1 MKTSVHP
8 LAAELRRCA
17 AAIGETLSPIERA
30 CVDVGARLNEAL
42 PGLKDVTAL
51 FETLSHSLESEEIG
65 AASADLDR
73 IAGALTRAADELNE
87 ESRALVDLVEL
98 NQSIGARVSSLR
110 LCMRTISSL
119 VFSMKIEAA
128 PLSQRMEDLI
138 GFAEGVQQLAGRASG
153 ALNEYQATYAK
164 LDALLRSPCEAQTQ
178 FLRSHQE
185 SLRSIASE
193 IADSLGAV
201 AELRRRTLAAL
212 REIGAASREVGERIG
227 QCVVAMQVGDST
239 RQRVE
244 HAHAALVMSADH
256 LDGQG
261 PAELSELPDEAT
273 VGDRERVAARL
284 CRLQALQLNAAL
296 DEFSHEMATI
306 SASLVDLA
314 DKSGALA
321 HRGRALFG
329 AANSEDGSRLGTL
342 ERKLAA
348 ARAIV
353 AECRRARGVVDRAT
367 SAVAATMADL
377 QERTLGLKEIV
388 GDVTVIGTNAL
399 LKSTRLG
406 DQGKGFSVIA
416 QELRGYSTE
425 IVNDIKELPP
435 VLKKVAVCSERFGEA
450 GRSLDSER
458 LAKLDARMSAAID
471 AFGANAK
478 DMATALDRLG
488 READDVRA
496 RVGRAVETLA
506 ADSGVG
512 AILSSA
518 AETLDAIAARLG
530 GGEERSPDI
539 DRLLDRLLR
548 PAYSM
553 TSERSVHDAFTGRA
567 GDEEPARASRRA
579 NESAVEAVLF

>member
-1 MKTSVHP
+1 
-8 LAAELRRCA
+8 
-17 AAIGETLSPIERA
+17 
-30 CVDVGARLNEAL
+30 
-42 PGLKDVTAL
+42 
-51 FETLSHSLESEEIG
+51 
-65 AASADLDR
+65 
-73 IAGALTRAADELNE
+73 
-87 ESRALVDLVEL
+87 
-98 NQSIGARVSSLR
+98 
-110 LCMRTISSL
+110 
-119 VFSMKIEAA
+119 
-128 PLSQRMEDLI
+128 
-138 GFAEGVQQLAGRASG
+138 
-153 ALNEYQATYAK
+153 
-164 LDALLRSPCEAQTQ
+164 
-178 FLRSHQE
+178 
-185 SLRSIASE
+185 
-193 IADSLGAV
+193 
-201 AELRRRTLAAL
+201 
-212 REIGAASREVGERIG
+212 
-227 QCVVAMQVGDST
+227 
-239 RQRVE
+239 
-244 HAHAALVMSADH
+244 
-256 LDGQG
+256 
-261 PAELSELPDEAT
+261 
-273 VGDRERVAARL
+273 
-284 CRLQALQLNAAL
+284 
-296 DEFSHEMATI
+296 
-306 SASLVDLA
+306 
-314 DKSGALA
+314 
-321 HRGRALFG
+321 
-329 AANSEDGSRLGTL
+329 
-342 ERKLAA
+342 
-348 ARAIV
+348 
-353 AECRRARGVVDRAT
+353 
-367 SAVAATMADL
+367 MADL